1 MIVFREAKD
10 EDIKSLMNLDRQI
23 RRDLSS
29 KKNSYFLEPITEDE
43 LRRGLRKPSVIIM
56 ASDGIKLLGF
66 VFLKELYDK
75 EERVYERAF
84 DNFKP
89 GKALMIREIGFYP
102 EHQKN
107 GNCMELLRTARK
119 YAIEH
124 NFKQFV
130 GALHPDDLQSQNAI
144 LTLWERGKALRFDNQ
159 CIKVT
164 EGKRFLRQRFLL
176 DLV

>member
-43 LRRGLRKPSVIIM
+43 LRRGLGKPSVIIM

-75 EERVYERAF
+75 
-84 DNFKP
+84 
-89 GKALMIREIGFYP
+89 
-102 EHQKN
+102 
-107 GNCMELLRTARK
+107 
-119 YAIEH
+119 
-124 NFKQFV
+124 
-130 GALHPDDLQSQNAI
+130 
-144 LTLWERGKALRFDNQ
+144 
-159 CIKVT
+159 
-164 EGKRFLRQRFLL
+164 
-176 DLV
+176 